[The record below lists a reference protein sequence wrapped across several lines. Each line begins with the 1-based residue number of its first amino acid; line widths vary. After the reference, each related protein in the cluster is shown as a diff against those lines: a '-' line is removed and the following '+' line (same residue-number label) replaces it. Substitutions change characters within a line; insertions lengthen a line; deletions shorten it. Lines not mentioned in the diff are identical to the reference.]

1 MVSALPWRVSACV
14 NHQASFSASTLRQR
28 LQVQTSTQAFLTFL
42 RRTSMDLNSSRR
54 TSTRD
59 GTSCKVSR
67 RLVLAPIMLLV
78 RVWRDR
84 RRLVDQDPDFLEAS
98 RLAFKGWRSITNF
111 LFVNVDRSRGGTID
125 EITMLRIGESGA
137 TSSASNLAWMYS
149 QGLDGNELDA
159 GSWLRDEG
167 SWTDRIR

>member
-1 MVSALPWRVSACV
+1 M
-14 NHQASFSASTLRQR
+14 
-28 LQVQTSTQAFLTFL
+28 
-42 RRTSMDLNSSRR
+42 
-54 TSTRD
+54 
-59 GTSCKVSR
+59 
-67 RLVLAPIMLLV
+67 
-78 RVWRDR
+78 
-84 RRLVDQDPDFLEAS
+84 DQDPDFLEAS

-159 GSWLRDEG
+159 G
-167 SWTDRIR
+167 RISDSERTLKEVFRWHQQIANDWNFGKWDPTY